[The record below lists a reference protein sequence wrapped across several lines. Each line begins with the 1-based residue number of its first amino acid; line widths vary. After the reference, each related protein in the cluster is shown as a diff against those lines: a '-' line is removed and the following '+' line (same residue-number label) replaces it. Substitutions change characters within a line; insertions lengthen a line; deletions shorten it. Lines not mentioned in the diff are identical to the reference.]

1 MLTGVLR
8 DNEAIIL
15 FLIDNRIKEGFKELK
30 YIEDAWQYFAVRK
43 NIGLYRDEEYKYIL
57 LNIAKLRIKKAYCI
71 KLIDKKY
78 FDSEK
83 IREKNQKQKEGNN
96 SIDRGIFNKEKIKR
110 IKKIIDL
117 DELIEEEVERR
128 IWEREQAEEDTSVA
142 EDMKRIHHKSIESI
156 KIGMEWRNTSKRNF
170 LHVDECK
177 LMRDSLFQTYL
188 MKDRTDQSRL
198 KIRDKLRFAVNNRSE
213 KGRFNK
219 SKEEK
224 TQLAKTYL
232 QENTK
237 NLALLTKGVS
247 GDQIT
252 QSKQIN

>member
-1 MLTGVLR
+1 
-8 DNEAIIL
+8 
-15 FLIDNRIKEGFKELK
+15 
-30 YIEDAWQYFAVRK
+30 VR
-43 NIGLYRDEEYKYIL
+43 
-57 LNIAKLRIKKAYCI
+57 
-71 KLIDKKY
+71 
-78 FDSEK
+78 
-83 IREKNQKQKEGNN
+83 
-96 SIDRGIFNKEKIKR
+96 
-110 IKKIIDL
+110 
-117 DELIEEEVERR
+117 
-128 IWEREQAEEDTSVA
+128 EREQAKGGMGSA
-142 EDMKRIHHKSIESI
+142 EGMKRMHHKFIESI
-156 KIGMEWRNTSKRNF
+156 KIGMELINIPKRNF
-170 LHVDECK
+170 LHVDEYK

-247 GDQIT
+247 GDQAT

>member
-1 MLTGVLR
+1 MLAEVLR
-8 DNEAIIL
+8 DNGVISL
-15 FLIDNRIKEGFKELK
+15 FLIEKPTKEDFKRLK

-43 NIGLYRDEEYKYIL
+43 NIGLYKDEEKKYNL
-57 LNIAKLRIKKAYCI
+57 LNIAKLRIKKSCFI
-71 KLIDKKY
+71 KPVDKKY

-83 IREKNQKQKEGNN
+83 IKEKSQKQKEGNN

-117 DELIEEEVERR
+117 DELIEEEVEKRVR
-128 IWEREQAEEDTSVA
+128 EREQAKGDMSPA
-142 EDMKRIHHKSIESI
+142 EGMKRMHHKSIELI
-156 KIGMEWRNTSKRNF
+156 KIGMELINIPKRNF

-219 SKEEK
+219 SKKEK
-224 TQLAKTYL
+224 TQLAKTL
-232 QENTK
+232 SL
-237 NLALLTKGVS
+237 LARGVS
-247 GDQIT
+247 SDQAT
-252 QSKQIN
+252 RNKQIN